1 MPGPASSPLPTRVCQ
16 VGTRRQRAMS
26 PGKRRS
32 KARVCGEEKRG
43 LRGRVH
49 GEEGG
54 AANPTTDYP
63 SSDKYLS
70 SLMMHPRNAACN
82 ERGGLALSM
91 RRSAKR
97 SERKSGGEWLRGLII
112 AVVVLVVLAVV

>member
-1 MPGPASSPLPTRVCQ
+1 
-16 VGTRRQRAMS
+16 MS

-54 AANPTTDYP
+54 AANPITSEMMVALRRLHGADILTNTLSNVNAPIARP
-63 SSDKYLS
+63 SVGA
-70 SLMMHPRNAACN
+70 PRTLQCH
-82 ERGGLALSM
+82 
-91 RRSAKR
+91 
-97 SERKSGGEWLRGLII
+97 
-112 AVVVLVVLAVV
+112 VPDFVL